1 MSAQMVRGFPPHP
14 GGETPLDSLPVVVQ
28 WTAGESNPDYLGAN
42 QVSFRWTSSP
52 CFSRSVRKSNLA
64 IICQCA
70 GQELNLHIPKAAAL
84 QAVGLAH
91 AQPTHV
97 FQ

>member
-1 MSAQMVRGFPPHP
+1 MVRGFLPCQS
-14 GGETPLDSLPVVVQ
+14 GEVPLDPQPVVFQ

-42 QVSFRWTSSP
+42 QVSSRWTSGP
-52 CFSRSVRKSNLA
+52 FIERSVRESNLA
-64 IICQCA
+64 VICQCA

-84 QAVGLAH
+84 QAVGLAY

-97 FQ
+97 LK